1 MEVIDGRIV
10 MSDEEWARFAAATFA
25 PWRPR
30 TPAEFNAMADLGSAR
45 HMAENTR
52 GIGGFLA
59 AAAEGIKFG
68 RNGEIKFPPNQRK
81 LAFAKEYGT
90 WPTTEQ
96 LRRFEFNVNA
106 LGRPPLKLVR

>member
-1 MEVIDGRIV
+1 MQVIEGRIV
-10 MSDEEWARFAAATFA
+10 MSDEEWATFAAATFA

-59 AAAEGIKFG
+59 IGAEAMKFAPD
-68 RNGEIKFPPNQRK
+68 GEIRYPPNMRK
-81 LAFAKEYGT
+81 HAYLKEHGS
-90 WPTTEQ
+90 WPTAEQ
-96 LRRFEFNVNA
+96 LRRFEFNVDA
-106 LGRPPLKLVR
+106 LGRPALKLVR